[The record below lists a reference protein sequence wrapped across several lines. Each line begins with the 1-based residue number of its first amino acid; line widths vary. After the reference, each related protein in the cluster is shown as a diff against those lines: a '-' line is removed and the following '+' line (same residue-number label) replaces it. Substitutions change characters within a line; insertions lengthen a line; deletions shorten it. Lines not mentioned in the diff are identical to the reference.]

1 MEDSL
6 PAQTKFS
13 LPDVLILHNRPRPSA
28 HLGGFLESD
37 AGVLEEVAAVE
48 AALAESGVRFRTAA
62 VAYLTDLPAV
72 LAAAR
77 EPVVFNLVESFHD
90 GPDDAALVPAVCRAF
105 GKEATGGSTDC
116 LIPALDKAQA
126 KAILAARGLPVP
138 RGVVVI
144 AGGKLATAG
153 LPPPP
158 WIVKPA
164 RSDASEGIHA
174 ESCIFQKPGPRL
186 NRALARLHEQF
197 QQPVIVEELVDGR
210 EINVSVLQDGAE
222 AGVVAIAEI
231 IFQDFEPE
239 RPRIVDYAA
248 KWLPDSFEY
257 QNTPRVVPAPVGKR
271 LERRLRELSL
281 RAWRSLNCTDYARV
295 DFRVAADGSP
305 CILEVNPNPDISPG
319 GGFAAAVEAAGM
331 KFAEFVCIVVANASA
346 RQQAM
351 CAGKPLEPAASPP
364 AEPRR
369 LRSAGSPEAAAGS
382 PPPIRRT
389 VAADRD
395 AVLELVAATGAFR
408 PDEMDVA
415 REVLDEAIAQ
425 GAGGHYQS
433 YAAEVEGRVAGWVC
447 FGPTP
452 CTIGTWDV
460 YWLAV
465 SPLLHGRG
473 IGTRLMNHAHAMIA
487 GRGGR
492 LAIVETS
499 GRPDYERAR
508 GFYLACGYREASRLP
523 DFYAPGDDKIVYSR
537 MISAR

>member
-1 MEDSL
+1 MENSL
-6 PAQTKFS
+6 PARKQSS

-28 HLGGFLESD
+28 HVGGFLESD
-37 AGVLEEVAAVE
+37 AGVLEEAAAVG
-48 AALAESGVRFRTAA
+48 AALAESGVRFRT
-62 VAYLTDLPAV
+62 VEVSYLTDLPAV
-72 LAAAR
+72 LEAAR
-77 EPVVFNLVESFHD
+77 EPVVFNLVENFHD
-90 GPDDAALVPAVCRAF
+90 GPDDAALVPAACRAF

-138 RGVVVI
+138 RGAVVI

-164 RSDASEGIHA
+164 RGDASEGIHA

-210 EINVSVLQDGAE
+210 EINVSVLQEGAE
-222 AGVVAIAEI
+222 AGVIAIAEI
-231 IFQDFEPE
+231 IFRDFEPG

-257 QNTPRVVPAPVGKR
+257 QNTPRVVPAPVRKR

-281 RAWRSLNCTDYARV
+281 RAWYALNCADYARV
-295 DFRVAADGSP
+295 DFRVAPDGSP
-305 CILEVNPNPDISPG
+305 YILEVNPNPDISPG

-331 KFAEFVCIVVANASA
+331 KFAEFVRIVVANASA

-351 CAGKPLEPAASPP
+351 CAGKQLGQAAPAP
-364 AEPRR
+364 AEARA
-369 LRSAGSPEAAAGS
+369 RSAGSPEAAAGS
-382 PPPIRRT
+382 PTLIRRT

-408 PDEMDVA
+408 SDETDVA
-415 REVLDEAIAQ
+415 REVLDEAIAY

-433 YAAEVEGRVAGWVC
+433 FAAEAEGRVAGWVC

-473 IGTRLMNHAHAMIA
+473 IGTRLMDHAHAMIA

-508 GFYLACGYREASRLP
+508 RFYLACSYREASRLP